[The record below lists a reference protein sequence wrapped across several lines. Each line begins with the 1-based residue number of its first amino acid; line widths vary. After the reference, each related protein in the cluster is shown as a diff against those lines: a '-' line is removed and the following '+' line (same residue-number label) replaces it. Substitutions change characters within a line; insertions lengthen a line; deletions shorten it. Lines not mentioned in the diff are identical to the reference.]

1 MYRVLVVDD
10 YPDAAQV
17 MGTLVTLLGHDVRS
31 ATSGAEA
38 IAIAESYQPHLALV
52 DIGLPDISGFDVA
65 RALRAQ
71 AGHRPLFLVAITG
84 WGQPEDRVRAIAAGF
99 DVHQLKPIDRAVLRR
114 LLALA
119 GARLDAGVTSA
130 EADRT

>member
-17 MGTLVTLLGHDVRS
+17 MATLVTLLGHDVRS

-38 IAIAESYQPHLALV
+38 IAIAESYQPQLALV
-52 DIGLPDISGFDVA
+52 DVGLPDISGFDVA

-71 AGHRPLFLVAITG
+71 AGQRPLFLVAITG
-84 WGQPEDRVRAIAAGF
+84 WGQPEDRVRALTAGF
-99 DVHQLKPIDRAVLRR
+99 DFHQLKPIDGAVLRR

-119 GARLDAGVTSA
+119 AARLGAHVTNA
-130 EADRT
+130 AADRT